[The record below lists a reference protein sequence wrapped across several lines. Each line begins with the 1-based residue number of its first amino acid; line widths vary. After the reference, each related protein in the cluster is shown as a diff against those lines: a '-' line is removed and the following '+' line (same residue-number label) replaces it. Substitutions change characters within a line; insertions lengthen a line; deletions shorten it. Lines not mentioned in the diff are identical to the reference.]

1 MTLAHPVDATHDD
14 TVVNTLNCSTTMAKY
29 SFIAEDSRE
38 LEIKI
43 VCNASD
49 TGEVCADY
57 YVCYD

>member
-49 TGEVCADY
+49 TGEVCA
-57 YVCYD
+57 CRLLCLL